1 MPWTPGTE
9 APPTEAAAT
18 RPPRTWVLLR
28 GLTREATHWGR
39 FVPLLAQALPHDR
52 ILTLDLPG
60 NGHLHAQASPWSV
73 PAMAQACRQALAAQ
87 GVRGPVHLLAMSLGA
102 MVATAWAHSAPEE
115 VAGCVL
121 INTSMRPFSPVH
133 HRMQP
138 QHWPTLAHLLLWPHT
153 PLQIETT
160 VLRMTSNHPAAHAEV
175 LPQWVLARQQ
185 RPVRA
190 TNVLRQLAA
199 AARYRAPPTPP
210 PVPTLLLASTH
221 DRLVRCACSR
231 ALARAWR
238 CALVEHPHAGHDL
251 PLDDPQW
258 VVRQVLKATCG

>member
-1 MPWTPGTE
+1 
-9 APPTEAAAT
+9 
-18 RPPRTWVLLR
+18 VLLR

-121 INTSMRPFSPVH
+121 INTSMRPFSPAH

-138 QHWPTLAHLLLWPHT
+138 QHWPTLARLLLWPHT

-160 VLRMTSNHPAAHAEV
+160 VLRMTSNPPAAHAEV

-190 TNVLRQLAA
+190 ANVLRQLAA
-199 AARYRAPPTPP
+199 AARYRAPPTPL
-210 PVPTLLLASTH
+210 PVPTLLTCAAGSFILSGDWIVSVWIGVGLYSCVGILFFRRARVLEWAH
-221 DRLVRCACSR
+221 NAWARL
-231 ALARAWR
+231 
-238 CALVEHPHAGHDL
+238 
-251 PLDDPQW
+251 PQHHSG
-258 VVRQVLKATCG
+258 Q